1 MLLIIAFALFAL
13 LIAAW
18 IAIPG
23 TSTARRVEEPVTTGL
38 PAMGSHSA

>member
-18 IAIPG
+18 IAMP
-23 TSTARRVEEPVTTGL
+23 TASTVEQREVSVAAGL
-38 PAMGSHSA
+38 PALGPRSA